1 MEEHKQYHKRLHLAY
16 SDLLDSKSYAELLL
30 KKSKEKFGFDER
42 TIFKAILTSFVV
54 SYGRALTRSN
64 TEEKKYDAIVSM
76 KFKKFIKATSM
87 HLLPEEQKQYE
98 LLLSER
104 NKIFSHSDAR
114 SHDLRQCK
122 MMDTVTVGYLG
133 NNVLYG
139 YEAPESV
146 LKGMI
151 QSFYDA
157 PGFLQEDGTRSAF
170 QEELAEILISVGGE
184 YWYRDK
190 YAVRI
195 GYFHEHIY
203 KGNRKYLTLGL
214 GGKWGIMTAGL
225 AYLIPTNGQ
234 ESPLANTLRIMLSF
248 EI

>member
-139 YEAPESV
+139 YTDNKIDISIKTINYFLSKISDKQKQIERLCPEA
-146 LKGMI
+146 
-151 QSFYDA
+151 FD
-157 PGFLQEDGTRSAF
+157 
-170 QEELAEILISVGGE
+170 
-184 YWYRDK
+184 
-190 YAVRI
+190 
-195 GYFHEHIY
+195 
-203 KGNRKYLTLGL
+203 
-214 GGKWGIMTAGL
+214 
-225 AYLIPTNGQ
+225 
-234 ESPLANTLRIMLSF
+234 
-248 EI
+248 